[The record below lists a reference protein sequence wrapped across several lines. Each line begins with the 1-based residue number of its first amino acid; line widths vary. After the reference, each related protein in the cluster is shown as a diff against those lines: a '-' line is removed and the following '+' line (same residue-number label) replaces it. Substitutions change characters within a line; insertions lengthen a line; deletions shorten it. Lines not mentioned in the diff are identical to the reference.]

1 MLLDLIGHRRVIQLY
16 LVEHPS
22 QALDRLYTQC
32 SRNIIADLLLS
43 AACPL
48 RNIIVDLLL
57 SVAFP
62 PRNVIVDP
70 LLSAASPLRN
80 IIADLLLLTGLPSAL
95 STSLRR
101 RSLPNNFR
109 QP

>member
-1 MLLDLIGHRRVIQLY
+1 MLLDLMGRRRVMQLY

-22 QALDRLYTQC
+22 QALDRLHTRC
-32 SRNIIADLLLS
+32 SGNIMADSLLS

-48 RNIIVDLLL
+48 RNIMVDPLL
-57 SVAFP
+57 SVASP
-62 PRNVIVDP
+62 PRNVMVDP

-80 IIADLLLLTGLPSAL
+80 IMADPLLSTGLPSAL
-95 STSLRR
+95 SASPGR